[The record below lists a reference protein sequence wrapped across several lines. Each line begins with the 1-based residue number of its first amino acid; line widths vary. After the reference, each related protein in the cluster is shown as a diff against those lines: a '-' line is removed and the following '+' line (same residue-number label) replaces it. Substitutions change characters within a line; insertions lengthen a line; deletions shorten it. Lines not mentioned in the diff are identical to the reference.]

1 MYLNGTYFKIPI
13 ILEYTN
19 LHTHAISNYI
29 EDRLPVGMFV
39 EGHQF
44 FYNFSAFNVRGVIP
58 Y

>member
-13 ILEYTN
+13 ILEYTP

-29 EDRLPVGMFV
+29 EERLPVGMFV

-44 FYNFSAFNVRGVIP
+44 SEINVREVIP